1 VLVRVGGDVSEAAL
15 LGDTAPS
22 GVPALDDAFGGIYW
36 GDNVVWEV
44 EEGSTVA
51 PFYEAIAAA
60 AAGYESATFVT
71 LSRDPAEVA
80 AQLPG
85 VRVVDARPATA
96 IHQPGALL
104 EAIRRLCSGGGR
116 DLILLD
122 SLNAMARS
130 WGSENALRF
139 FTRTCPMLLELAA
152 VAYWEFTPSAHPAAV
167 RREIEEITQ
176 CVIAVGEGRLR
187 INKAEG
193 RRPGVQG
200 TVFRLRFEGGRPELE
215 PAPAAARLG
224 AALLALRVNRGLSQ
238 SELARLAGV
247 SPSAISQAE
256 RGQRGLSLE
265 TLLELTGRLGITLD
279 ELLRGE
285 VAPGY
290 RLARR
295 HDPRERDPSRPLPL
309 LDDPAAGLRAYLV
322 RIPPRV
328 SVSPQIVH
336 TGVQLVAVGSGLVQ
350 VVLTTGRPV
359 VREGET
365 ILVEHSRVTSWRNLG
380 EREATLFWVLRDEL
394 GPIAPRAAPA
404 GR

>member
-1 VLVRVGGDVSEAAL
+1 MAQAPL
-15 LGDTAPS
+15 LGAAASS
-22 GVPALDDAFGGIYW
+22 GVPELDEAVGGIYW

-44 EEGSTVA
+44 EEGASA
-51 PFYEAIAAA
+51 EPFYAAIARTRSSYDFAA
-60 AAGYESATFVT
+60 YVALDREPGE
-71 LSRDPAEVA
+71 LAERF
-80 AQLPG
+80 PG
-85 VRVVDARPATA
+85 LRILDARPGSP

-104 EAIRRLCSGGGR
+104 DAVRRACTPGGR
-116 DLILLD
+116 DLILFD
-122 SLNAMARS
+122 SLNAMRAS

-176 CVIAVGEGRLR
+176 CVIAVGDGRLR

-200 TVFRLRFEGGRPELE
+200 AVFRLRIEDGRPTLE

-238 SELARLAGV
+238 TELARLAGV
-247 SPSAISQAE
+247 SPSAVSQAE

-265 TLLELTGRLGITLD
+265 TLLELTARLGITLD
-279 ELLRGE
+279 ELLRGA

-295 HDPRERDPSRPLPL
+295 HDPRERDARKPVPL
-309 LDDPAAGLRAYLV
+309 LDDPEAGLRAFLV
-322 RIPPRV
+322 RIPPRA
-328 SVSPQIVH
+328 SVAPELAH
-336 TGVQLVAVGSGLVQ
+336 TGVELVAVASGLVQ

-365 ILVEHSRVTSWRNLG
+365 ILLEHSRVMSWRNIG
-380 EREATLFWVLRDEL
+380 EREAVLFWILRDEL
-394 GPIAPRAAPA
+394 GPVAPRPE
-404 GR
+404 RRER

>member
-1 VLVRVGGDVSEAAL
+1 MSEAAL
-15 LGDTAPS
+15 SGDTASS
-22 GVPALDDAFGGIYW
+22 GVPALDEAFGGIYW
-36 GDNVVWEV
+36 GDNVVWAV
-44 EEGSTVA
+44 EEGSSA
-51 PFYEAIAAA
+51 RPFYDAIAATA
-60 AAGYESATFVT
+60 ASYDYAAFVT
-71 LSRDPAEVA
+71 VERDPAEIEA
-80 AQLPG
+80 RFPTL
-85 VRVVDARPATA
+85 RVVDARPGTP

-104 EAIRRLCSGGGR
+104 ETVRRACAPGRR
-116 DLILLD
+116 DLILFD
-122 SLNAMARS
+122 SLNAMGAS

-139 FTRTCPMLLELAA
+139 FTRTCPMLLELSA

-167 RREIEEITQ
+167 RREIQEITQ
-176 CVIAVGEGRLR
+176 CVIAIGEGRLR

-193 RRPGVQG
+193 RRAGVQG
-200 TVFRLRFEGGRPELE
+200 SVFRLRLGDGPPELE
-215 PAPAAARLG
+215 AAPAAARLG

-256 RGQRGLSLE
+256 RAQRGLSLE

-295 HDPRERDPSRPLPL
+295 HDPLERDDARPLPL

-322 RIPPRV
+322 RLAPRA
-328 SVSPQIVH
+328 SATPSIAH
-336 TGVQLVAVGSGLVQ
+336 NGVEVVAVASGLVQ

-359 VREGET
+359 VRGGET

-380 EREATLFWVLRDEL
+380 DREATLFWILRDEL
-394 GPIAPRAAPA
+394 GPVARPPTAP
-404 GR
+404 GQ

>member
-1 VLVRVGGDVSEAAL
+1 MLVRVAGHVAEAAL
-15 LGDTAPS
+15 LGDTASS

-36 GDNVVWEV
+36 GDNVVWAV
-44 EEGSTVA
+44 EEGSSAA
-51 PFYEAIAAA
+51 PFYEAIAKTAA
-60 AAGYESATFVT
+60 AYELAAFVAVD
-71 LSRDPAEVA
+71 RDPAEIQA
-80 AQLPG
+80 RLPG
-85 VRVVDARPATA
+85 LRVLDARPGTA

-104 EAIRRLCSGGGR
+104 EGVRRVCTPGGR
-116 DLILLD
+116 DLILFD
-122 SLNAMARS
+122 SLNAMAAS
-130 WGSENALRF
+130 WGSENSLRF

-176 CVIAVGEGRLR
+176 CVISVGDGRLR

-193 RRPGVQG
+193 RRAGAQG
-200 TVFRLRFEGGRPELE
+200 TVFRLRLDDGRPELE

-238 SELARLAGV
+238 SKLARLAGV

-285 VAPGY
+285 IAPGY

-295 HDPRERDPSRPLPL
+295 HDPLEREDGRPLPL

-322 RIPPRV
+322 RVAPRATV
-328 SVSPQIVH
+328 TPSIAH
-336 TGVQLVAVGSGLVQ
+336 NGVELVAVASGLVQ

-365 ILVEHSRVTSWRNLG
+365 ILVEHSRVISWRNLG
-380 EREATLFWVLRDEL
+380 DREAMLFWILRDEL
-394 GPIAPRAAPA
+394 GPVARPDTSRE
-404 GR
+404 G